1 MGPSKDSQK
10 PLECLL
16 VDLQTA
22 IEKIRVDHRF
32 WEVRIYGSD
41 GQARVEIIV
50 QQRAK
55 YDLTPKPEQ
64 SK

>member
-1 MGPSKDSQK
+1 MAEVK

-55 YDLTPKPEQ
+55 YDLSSKPEQ

>member
-1 MGPSKDSQK
+1 MAEVK
-10 PLECLL
+10 PLECL
-16 VDLQTA
+16 VNDVEAA
-22 IEKIRVDHRF
+22 IEKLRRDHRF

-55 YDLTPKPEQ
+55 YDLGAKPEP